1 MRHRRN
7 RFTPFLVIIL
17 STTAGV
23 FAANALDRPSD
34 NVIEWNVENG
44 SEVSMA
50 RTDTSLDTEATP

>member
-1 MRHRRN
+1 
-7 RFTPFLVIIL
+7 LVIIL